1 MKSEQNINENEI
13 NTDSKTIKKQ
23 IEKNNENEINKDS
36 KSKIINEEKEKEII
50 NEKENEIK
58 NEKENEINNEKE
70 NEIKKEKENEIKN
83 ESEIKT
89 NSKKKNTKNQ
99 NKKPKQNKKKLNKT
113 QFHIK
118 NIFDDFFDFPL
129 RISNILKDLSIRE
142 KFEEEKRLS
151 VPNLREFFN
160 MSEKKKSKWDNI
172 PVTNIQK
179 FFDLCEKTPLNQKK
193 EEVKN
198 SKKNPIKEISKSYIS
213 KTFYKNGHRIDERK
227 QIIKNEN
234 GEEEIISE
242 KLVDGKGKKIISK
255 NGKNKVIKEEKKLLP
270 QIIFTQ
276 RYNPIHNIFNDFGL
290 FEMRPRKINNGFI
303 RNFLPMGLLL

>member
-1 MKSEQNINENEI
+1 MKKEQNINENEI
-13 NTDSKTIKKQ
+13 NTDSKVKN
-23 IEKNNENEINKDS
+23 EEVENNNENEINTDS
-36 KSKIINEEKEKEII
+36 KPKIINEEKEIK
-50 NEKENEIK
+50 IK
-58 NEKENEINNEKE
+58 NENENEINTE
-70 NEIKKEKENEIKN
+70 
-83 ESEIKT
+83 
-89 NSKKKNTKNQ
+89 SKKKNIKNKNQ
-99 NKKPKQNKKKLNKT
+99 KPKQNKQNKKKLNT
-113 QFHIK
+113 NQSQFK
-118 NIFDDFFDFPL
+118 SIFYDFFDFPL
-129 RISNILKDLSIRE
+129 KISKILKDISIRD

-151 VPNLREFFN
+151 VPNLREFFE

-179 FFDLCEKTPLNQKK
+179 FFELCEKTPLNQKK
-193 EEVKN
+193 EEIKKT
-198 SKKNPIKEISKSYIS
+198 KKNPIKEISKSYIS

-255 NGKNKVIKEEKKLLP
+255 NGKNKVIKEEEKLIP

>member
-1 MKSEQNINENEI
+1 
-13 NTDSKTIKKQ
+13 
-23 IEKNNENEINKDS
+23 
-36 KSKIINEEKEKEII
+36 
-50 NEKENEIK
+50 
-58 NEKENEINNEKE
+58 
-70 NEIKKEKENEIKN
+70 
-83 ESEIKT
+83 
-89 NSKKKNTKNQ
+89 
-99 NKKPKQNKKKLNKT
+99 
-113 QFHIK
+113 
-118 NIFDDFFDFPL
+118 
-129 RISNILKDLSIRE
+129 
-142 KFEEEKRLS
+142 
-151 VPNLREFFN
+151 
-160 MSEKKKSKWDNI
+160 MSQKKKSKWDNI

-179 FFDLCEKTPLNQKK
+179 FFELCEKTPLNQKK

-198 SKKNPIKEISKSYIS
+198 TKKNAIKEISKSYIS

>member
-1 MKSEQNINENEI
+1 MKKEQNINENEI
-13 NTDSKTIKKQ
+13 NTDSKVKN
-23 IEKNNENEINKDS
+23 EEVENNNENEINTDS
-36 KSKIINEEKEKEII
+36 KPKIINEEKEIK
-50 NEKENEIK
+50 IK
-58 NEKENEINNEKE
+58 NENENEINTE
-70 NEIKKEKENEIKN
+70 
-83 ESEIKT
+83 
-89 NSKKKNTKNQ
+89 SKKKNTKNQ
-99 NKKPKQNKKKLNKT
+99 NQKPKQNKQNKKKLNKNQS
-113 QFHIK
+113 QFK
-118 NIFDDFFDFPL
+118 SIFDDFFDFPL

-179 FFDLCEKTPLNQKK
+179 FFELCEKTPLNQKK

-255 NGKNKVIKEEKKLLP
+255 NGKNKVIKEEEKLIP

>member
-1 MKSEQNINENEI
+1 MKKEQNINENEI
-13 NTDSKTIKKQ
+13 NTDSKVKNEEVKN
-23 IEKNNENEINKDS
+23 NNENEINTDS
-36 KSKIINEEKEKEII
+36 KPKIINEEKEIK
-50 NEKENEIK
+50 IK
-58 NEKENEINNEKE
+58 NENENEINTE
-70 NEIKKEKENEIKN
+70 
-83 ESEIKT
+83 
-89 NSKKKNTKNQ
+89 SKKKNTKNQ
-99 NKKPKQNKKKLNKT
+99 NQKPKQNKQNKKKLNKNQS
-113 QFHIK
+113 QFK
-118 NIFDDFFDFPL
+118 SIFDDFFDFPL
-129 RISNILKDLSIRE
+129 KLSKILKDISIRD

-151 VPNLREFFN
+151 VPNLREFFE

-179 FFDLCEKTPLNQKK
+179 FFELCEKTPLNQKK

>member
-1 MKSEQNINENEI
+1 MKKEQNINENEI
-13 NTDSKTIKKQ
+13 NTDSKVKN
-23 IEKNNENEINKDS
+23 EEVENNNENEINTDS
-36 KSKIINEEKEKEII
+36 KPKIINEEKEIK
-50 NEKENEIK
+50 IK
-58 NEKENEINNEKE
+58 NENENEINTE
-70 NEIKKEKENEIKN
+70 
-83 ESEIKT
+83 
-89 NSKKKNTKNQ
+89 SKKKNTKNQ
-99 NKKPKQNKKKLNKT
+99 NQKPKQNKQNKKKLNKNQS
-113 QFHIK
+113 QFK
-118 NIFDDFFDFPL
+118 SIFDDFFDFPL
-129 RISNILKDLSIRE
+129 KISKILKDISIRD

-151 VPNLREFFN
+151 VPNLREFFE

-179 FFDLCEKTPLNQKK
+179 FFELCEKTPLNQKK

-198 SKKNPIKEISKSYIS
+198 TKKNPIKEISKTYIS

>member
-1 MKSEQNINENEI
+1 MKKEQNINENEI
-13 NTDSKTIKKQ
+13 NTDSKVKN
-23 IEKNNENEINKDS
+23 EEVENNNENEINTDS
-36 KSKIINEEKEKEII
+36 KPKIINEEKEIK
-50 NEKENEIK
+50 IK
-58 NEKENEINNEKE
+58 NENENEINTE
-70 NEIKKEKENEIKN
+70 
-83 ESEIKT
+83 
-89 NSKKKNTKNQ
+89 SKKKNTKNQ
-99 NKKPKQNKKKLNKT
+99 NQKPKQNKQNKKKLNKNQS
-113 QFHIK
+113 QFK
-118 NIFDDFFDFPL
+118 SIFDDFFDFPL
-129 RISNILKDLSIRE
+129 KISKILKDISIRD

-151 VPNLREFFN
+151 VPNLREFFE

-179 FFDLCEKTPLNQKK
+179 FFELCEKTPLNQKK
-193 EEVKN
+193 EEVKKK
-198 SKKNPIKEISKSYIS
+198 KKNPIKEISKSYNS

-255 NGKNKVIKEEKKLLP
+255 NGKNKVVKEEKKLLP

>member
-1 MKSEQNINENEI
+1 MKSEQIINDNEINTDSKVKKEQVENNNENEI
-13 NTDSKTIKKQ
+13 NTDSKP
-23 IEKNNENEINKDS
+23 
-36 KSKIINEEKEKEII
+36 KIINEEKE
-50 NEKENEIK
+50 IK
-58 NEKENEINNEKE
+58 NEKEMKNEKE
-70 NEIKKEKENEIKN
+70 NKNENENENEIN
-83 ESEIKT
+83 T
-89 NSKKKNTKNQ
+89 DSKKKSNKNQ
-99 NKKPKQNKKKLNKT
+99 NQKPKQKQNKQNKKKINKT
-113 QFHIK
+113 QSNIK
-118 NIFDDFFDFPL
+118 SIFDDFFDFPL

-151 VPNLREFFN
+151 VPNLREFFE
-160 MSEKKKSKWDNI
+160 MSQKKKSKWDNI

-179 FFDLCEKTPLNQKK
+179 FFELCEKTPLNQKK

-198 SKKNPIKEISKSYIS
+198 TKKNAIKEISKSYIS

-255 NGKNKVIKEEKKLLP
+255 NGKNKVIKEEQKLLP

-290 FEMRPRKINNGFI
+290 FEMRPRKMNNGFI

>member
-1 MKSEQNINENEI
+1 MKSEQIINDNEINTDSKVKKEQVENNNENEI
-13 NTDSKTIKKQ
+13 NTDSKP
-23 IEKNNENEINKDS
+23 
-36 KSKIINEEKEKEII
+36 KIINEEKE
-50 NEKENEIK
+50 IK
-58 NEKENEINNEKE
+58 NEKEMKNEKE
-70 NEIKKEKENEIKN
+70 NKNENENEIN
-83 ESEIKT
+83 T
-89 NSKKKNTKNQ
+89 DSKKKSNKNQ
-99 NKKPKQNKKKLNKT
+99 NQKPKQKQNKQNKKKINKT
-113 QFHIK
+113 QSNIK
-118 NIFDDFFDFPL
+118 SIFDDFFDFPL

-151 VPNLREFFN
+151 VPNLREFFE
-160 MSEKKKSKWDNI
+160 MSQKKKSKWDNI

-179 FFDLCEKTPLNQKK
+179 FFELCEKTPLNQKK

-198 SKKNPIKEISKSYIS
+198 TKKNPIKEISKSYIS

>member
-1 MKSEQNINENEI
+1 MKKEQNINENEI
-13 NTDSKTIKKQ
+13 NTDSKVKN
-23 IEKNNENEINKDS
+23 EEVENNNENEINTDS
-36 KSKIINEEKEKEII
+36 KPKIINEEKEIK
-50 NEKENEIK
+50 IK
-58 NEKENEINNEKE
+58 NENENEINTE
-70 NEIKKEKENEIKN
+70 
-83 ESEIKT
+83 
-89 NSKKKNTKNQ
+89 SKKKNIKNKNQ
-99 NKKPKQNKKKLNKT
+99 KPKQNKQNKKKLSKNQS
-113 QFHIK
+113 QFK
-118 NIFDDFFDFPL
+118 SIFDDFFDFPL
-129 RISNILKDLSIRE
+129 KISKILKDISIRD

-151 VPNLREFFN
+151 VPNLREFFE

-179 FFDLCEKTPLNQKK
+179 FFELCEKTPLNQKK

-255 NGKNKVIKEEKKLLP
+255 NGKNKVIKEEEKLIP

>member
-1 MKSEQNINENEI
+1 MKSEQIINDNEINTDSKVKKEQVENNNENEI
-13 NTDSKTIKKQ
+13 NTDSKP
-23 IEKNNENEINKDS
+23 
-36 KSKIINEEKEKEII
+36 KIINEEKE
-50 NEKENEIK
+50 IK
-58 NEKENEINNEKE
+58 NEKENKNENE
-70 NEIKKEKENEIKN
+70 NEIN
-83 ESEIKT
+83 T
-89 NSKKKNTKNQ
+89 DSKKKSNKNQ
-99 NKKPKQNKKKLNKT
+99 NQKPKQKQNKQNKKKINKT
-113 QFHIK
+113 QSNIK
-118 NIFDDFFDFPL
+118 SIFDDFFDFPL

-151 VPNLREFFN
+151 VPNLREFFE
-160 MSEKKKSKWDNI
+160 MSQKKKSKWDNI

-179 FFDLCEKTPLNQKK
+179 FFELCEKTPLNQKK
-193 EEVKN
+193 EEIKKT
-198 SKKNPIKEISKSYIS
+198 KKNPIKEISKSYIS
-213 KTFYKNGHRIDERK
+213 KTFYRNGHRIDERK

-255 NGKNKVIKEEKKLLP
+255 NGKNKVIKEEEKLIP

-276 RYNPIHNIFNDFGL
+276 RYNPVHNIFNDFGL

>member
-1 MKSEQNINENEI
+1 MNKEQNINENEI
-13 NTDSKTIKKQ
+13 NTDSKV
-23 IEKNNENEINKDS
+23 KNEEVENNNKNEINTDS
-36 KSKIINEEKEKEII
+36 KPKIINEEKEIK
-50 NEKENEIK
+50 IK
-58 NEKENEINNEKE
+58 NENENEINTE
-70 NEIKKEKENEIKN
+70 
-83 ESEIKT
+83 
-89 NSKKKNTKNQ
+89 SKKKNTKNQ
-99 NKKPKQNKKKLNKT
+99 NQKPKQNKQNKKKLNKNQS
-113 QFHIK
+113 QFK
-118 NIFDDFFDFPL
+118 SIFDDFFDFPL
-129 RISNILKDLSIRE
+129 KISKILKDISIRD

-151 VPNLREFFN
+151 VPNLREFFE

-179 FFDLCEKTPLNQKK
+179 FFELCEKTPLNQKK

-255 NGKNKVIKEEKKLLP
+255 NGKNKVIKEEEKLIP

>member
-58 NEKENEINNEKE
+58 NEN
-70 NEIKKEKENEIKN
+70 
-83 ESEIKT
+83 EIKT

-193 EEVKN
+193 EEIKKT
-198 SKKNPIKEISKSYIS
+198 KKNPIKEISKSYIS
-213 KTFYKNGHRIDERK
+213 KTFYRNGHRIDERK

-255 NGKNKVIKEEKKLLP
+255 NGKNKVIKEEEKLIP

>member
-1 MKSEQNINENEI
+1 MKKEQNINENEI
-13 NTDSKTIKKQ
+13 NTDSKVKN
-23 IEKNNENEINKDS
+23 EEVENNNENEINTDS
-36 KSKIINEEKEKEII
+36 KPKIINEEKEIK
-50 NEKENEIK
+50 IK
-58 NEKENEINNEKE
+58 NENENEINTE
-70 NEIKKEKENEIKN
+70 
-83 ESEIKT
+83 
-89 NSKKKNTKNQ
+89 SKKKNTKNQ
-99 NKKPKQNKKKLNKT
+99 NQKPKQNKQNKKKLNKNQS
-113 QFHIK
+113 QFK
-118 NIFDDFFDFPL
+118 SIFDDFFDFPL
-129 RISNILKDLSIRE
+129 KISKILKDISIRD

-179 FFDLCEKTPLNQKK
+179 FFELCEKTPLNQKK

>member
-1 MKSEQNINENEI
+1 MKSEQIINDNEINTDSKVKKEQVENNNENEI
-13 NTDSKTIKKQ
+13 NTDSKP
-23 IEKNNENEINKDS
+23 
-36 KSKIINEEKEKEII
+36 KIINEEKE
-50 NEKENEIK
+50 IK
-58 NEKENEINNEKE
+58 NEKEMKNEKE
-70 NEIKKEKENEIKN
+70 NKNENENEIN
-83 ESEIKT
+83 T
-89 NSKKKNTKNQ
+89 DSKKKSSKNQ
-99 NKKPKQNKKKLNKT
+99 NQKPKQKQNKQNKKKINKT
-113 QFHIK
+113 QSNIK
-118 NIFDDFFDFPL
+118 SIFDDFFDFPL

-151 VPNLREFFN
+151 VPNLREFFE
-160 MSEKKKSKWDNI
+160 MSQKKKSKWDNI

-179 FFDLCEKTPLNQKK
+179 FFELCEKTPLNQKK

-198 SKKNPIKEISKSYIS
+198 TKKNPIKEISKSYIS

-255 NGKNKVIKEEKKLLP
+255 NGKNKIIKEEKKLLP

>member
-1 MKSEQNINENEI
+1 MKKEQNINENEI
-13 NTDSKTIKKQ
+13 NTDSKVKN
-23 IEKNNENEINKDS
+23 EEVENNNENEINTDS
-36 KSKIINEEKEKEII
+36 KPKIINEEKEIK
-50 NEKENEIK
+50 IK
-58 NEKENEINNEKE
+58 NENENEINTE
-70 NEIKKEKENEIKN
+70 
-83 ESEIKT
+83 
-89 NSKKKNTKNQ
+89 SKKKNIKNKNQ
-99 NKKPKQNKKKLNKT
+99 KPKQNKQNKKKLNKNQS
-113 QFHIK
+113 QFK
-118 NIFDDFFDFPL
+118 SIFDDFFDFPL
-129 RISNILKDLSIRE
+129 KISKILKDISIRD

-151 VPNLREFFN
+151 VPNLREFFE

-179 FFDLCEKTPLNQKK
+179 FFELCEKTPLNQKK

-198 SKKNPIKEISKSYIS
+198 TKKNPIKEISKSYIS

-290 FEMRPRKINNGFI
+290 FEMRPRKMNNGFI

>member
-1 MKSEQNINENEI
+1 MKSEQIINDNEINTDSKVKKEQVENNNENEI
-13 NTDSKTIKKQ
+13 NTDSKP
-23 IEKNNENEINKDS
+23 
-36 KSKIINEEKEKEII
+36 KIINEEKE
-50 NEKENEIK
+50 IK
-58 NEKENEINNEKE
+58 NEKEMKNEKE
-70 NEIKKEKENEIKN
+70 NKNENENEIN
-83 ESEIKT
+83 T
-89 NSKKKNTKNQ
+89 DSKKKSNKNQ
-99 NKKPKQNKKKLNKT
+99 NQKPKQKQNKQNKKKINKT
-113 QFHIK
+113 QSNIK
-118 NIFDDFFDFPL
+118 SIFDDFFDFPL

-151 VPNLREFFN
+151 VPNLREFFE
-160 MSEKKKSKWDNI
+160 MSQKKKSKWDNI

-179 FFDLCEKTPLNQKK
+179 FFELCEKTPLNQKK

-198 SKKNPIKEISKSYIS
+198 TKKNAIKEISKSYIS

-255 NGKNKVIKEEKKLLP
+255 NGKNKVIKEEQKLLP

-290 FEMRPRKINNGFI
+290 FEMRPRKMNNGFI

>member
-1 MKSEQNINENEI
+1 MKSEQIINDNEINTDSKVKKEQVENNNENEI
-13 NTDSKTIKKQ
+13 NTDSKP
-23 IEKNNENEINKDS
+23 
-36 KSKIINEEKEKEII
+36 KIINEEKE
-50 NEKENEIK
+50 IK
-58 NEKENEINNEKE
+58 NEKEMKNEKE
-70 NEIKKEKENEIKN
+70 NKNENENEIN
-83 ESEIKT
+83 T
-89 NSKKKNTKNQ
+89 DSKKKSSKNQ
-99 NKKPKQNKKKLNKT
+99 NQKTKQKQNKQNKKKINKT
-113 QFHIK
+113 QSNIK
-118 NIFDDFFDFPL
+118 SIFDDFFDFPL

-151 VPNLREFFN
+151 VPNLREFFE
-160 MSEKKKSKWDNI
+160 MSQKKKSKWDNI

-179 FFDLCEKTPLNQKK
+179 FFELCEKTPLNQKK

-198 SKKNPIKEISKSYIS
+198 TKKNPIKEISKSYIS

-255 NGKNKVIKEEKKLLP
+255 NGKNKVVKEEKKLLP

>member
-1 MKSEQNINENEI
+1 MKSEQIINDNEINTDSKVKKEQVENNNENEI
-13 NTDSKTIKKQ
+13 NTDSKP
-23 IEKNNENEINKDS
+23 
-36 KSKIINEEKEKEII
+36 KIINEEKE
-50 NEKENEIK
+50 IK
-58 NEKENEINNEKE
+58 NEKEMKNEKE
-70 NEIKKEKENEIKN
+70 NKNENENEIN
-83 ESEIKT
+83 T
-89 NSKKKNTKNQ
+89 DSKKKSNKNQ
-99 NKKPKQNKKKLNKT
+99 NQKPKQKQNKQNKKKINKT
-113 QFHIK
+113 QSNIK
-118 NIFDDFFDFPL
+118 SIFDDFFDFPL
-129 RISNILKDLSIRE
+129 RISNILKDLSIKE

-151 VPNLREFFN
+151 VPNLREFFE

-179 FFDLCEKTPLNQKK
+179 FFELCEKTPLNQKK

-198 SKKNPIKEISKSYIS
+198 TKKNAIKEISKSYIS

>member
-1 MKSEQNINENEI
+1 MKKEQNINENEI
-13 NTDSKTIKKQ
+13 NTDSKVKNEEVENNNENEINTDSKPKIINEEKEIK
-23 IEKNNENEINKDS
+23 NENEINKDS
-36 KSKIINEEKEKEII
+36 K
-50 NEKENEIK
+50 
-58 NEKENEINNEKE
+58 
-70 NEIKKEKENEIKN
+70 
-83 ESEIKT
+83 
-89 NSKKKNTKNQ
+89 KKNIKNQ
-99 NKKPKQNKKKLNKT
+99 NQKPKQNKQNKKKLNKK
-113 QFHIK
+113 QSQIK
-118 NIFDDFFDFPL
+118 SLFDDFFDFPL
-129 RISNILKDLSIRE
+129 KISKILKDLSIRE

-151 VPNLREFFN
+151 VPNLREFFE

-179 FFDLCEKTPLNQKK
+179 FFELCEKTPLNQKK

>member
-1 MKSEQNINENEI
+1 MKSEQIINDNEINTDSKVKKEQVENNNENEI
-13 NTDSKTIKKQ
+13 NTDSKP
-23 IEKNNENEINKDS
+23 
-36 KSKIINEEKEKEII
+36 KIINEEKE
-50 NEKENEIK
+50 IK
-58 NEKENEINNEKE
+58 NEKEMKNEKE
-70 NEIKKEKENEIKN
+70 NKNENENEIN
-83 ESEIKT
+83 T
-89 NSKKKNTKNQ
+89 DSKKKSNKNQ
-99 NKKPKQNKKKLNKT
+99 NQKPKQKQNKQNKKKINKT
-113 QFHIK
+113 QSNIK
-118 NIFDDFFDFPL
+118 SIFDDFFDFPL

-151 VPNLREFFN
+151 VPNLREFFE
-160 MSEKKKSKWDNI
+160 MSQKKKSKWDNI

-179 FFDLCEKTPLNQKK
+179 FFELCEKTPLNQKK

-198 SKKNPIKEISKSYIS
+198 TKKNAIKEISKSYIS

-255 NGKNKVIKEEKKLLP
+255 NGKNKVIKEEEKLIP

>member
-1 MKSEQNINENEI
+1 MKKEQNINENEI
-13 NTDSKTIKKQ
+13 NTDSKVKN
-23 IEKNNENEINKDS
+23 EEVENNNENEINTDS
-36 KSKIINEEKEKEII
+36 KPKIINEEKEIKD
-50 NEKENEIK
+50 NEN
-58 NEKENEINNEKE
+58 ENEINTE
-70 NEIKKEKENEIKN
+70 
-83 ESEIKT
+83 
-89 NSKKKNTKNQ
+89 SKKKNTKNQ
-99 NKKPKQNKKKLNKT
+99 NQKPKQNKQNKKKLNKNQS
-113 QFHIK
+113 QFK
-118 NIFDDFFDFPL
+118 SIFDDFFDFPL
-129 RISNILKDLSIRE
+129 KISKILKDISIRE

-151 VPNLREFFN
+151 VPNLREFFE

-179 FFDLCEKTPLNQKK
+179 FFELCEKTPLNQKK

-198 SKKNPIKEISKSYIS
+198 TKKNPIKEISKSYIS